1 MTERVITLKSFF
13 EEARAGRLTGI
24 KCGHC
29 GELAI
34 PPKEICPGCQQRA
47 WTPVPLAGRGTV
59 VSFTVIRVPPR
70 GAPAPA
76 PYAVAVVKLDEGVSL
91 LGRLVDIP
99 LESLK
104 AGLPVKFR
112 PLLAEQQT
120 AIGFGPA

>member
-34 PPKEICPGCQQRA
+34 PPKEFCPGCQHRK
-47 WTPVPLAGRGTV
+47 WTPVTLAGRGTV
-59 VSFTVIRVPPR
+59 VSFTIIRVPPR